1 MWIVKLALD
10 RPYTFVVAA
19 ILILFLGTAAIVNTP
34 TDIFPNID
42 IPVISVIWT
51 YTGLPTEEVEK
62 RITVYSEF
70 VMAIVNDIRS
80 IESQTLN
87 GVAVLKIYFNPQVRV
102 DAATAQVGAAVQAI
116 QFRLPPGIHPP
127 WILRFGASTVP
138 IIQLAL
144 SSKVLNEAAL
154 YDYGLFR
161 VRTQLSTVP
170 GVLLPAPYGGK
181 QRQIMVDLDQNRLLS
196 KGLTPIDVN
205 NAILAQD
212 VTLPSGQLKIG
223 RREYTV
229 STNSS
234 PPDALQ
240 LNDVPVKYV
249 NGSVVYM
256 RDIGNVRD
264 GYAVQ
269 QEAVRANGFPACLL
283 TIMKLGSVSTLDII
297 DQIKNKV
304 LPITRAAAPKGLD
317 INALF
322 DQSIFVRGSIQGVLH
337 EGLIAA
343 GLTAAMILLFLGSWR
358 STLII
363 AVSIPL
369 SILCSI
375 IALSATNNTL
385 NVMTLGGLALA
396 IGILVDDATVTI
408 ENIHR
413 HMGRKTLRDAVLD
426 GASQIAVPTFVSTLT
441 ICIVFVSVV
450 FLTGPAKYLF
460 TPMALAV
467 VFAMI
472 ASYLLSRTLVPV
484 MVNYLL
490 KGEQHEVN
498 PETGVAAPPQ
508 AKGRFERFHN
518 RFDEAYIRVRTRY
531 TAALTWFVERR
542 KLAFIIAASFM
553 VTPFLLLPFVG
564 RDFFPDVDAG
574 QMRLHVRA
582 QPGTRLEETKI
593 IFSRVEQEIRRIIP
607 PDELDLVLD
616 DIGVP
621 PDSFN
626 LAFGDGATIGAFDG
640 QILLALKEDH
650 HPVRQYVAQM
660 RKQLRKA
667 FPDLIF
673 YFQPADI
680 VSQILNFGLP
690 APIDVQIQGF
700 NPGNYALARQIQR
713 RIARIPGVVDSHV
726 HQVLNGP
733 DLHFDVDRS
742 KAAEFGLTQLDV
754 ANNLNIA
761 LSSSAQVYPNFWMD
775 PKMGI
780 TYLVA
785 AQTPQYVLNS
795 VNAVQ
800 NTPILTRVSNGQP
813 QILSNLT
820 QLSHQ
825 IRPIVANHHNVQPV
839 FDVFANVQNADL
851 GSVASAVQRV
861 TSELS
866 SKLVP
871 GNLIRVQG
879 QVQSMQDAFRRLG
892 LGLIFAAVLVYLLM
906 VVNFQ
911 SWTDP
916 FIIITALPGAFCGIV
931 WALFLTQTTLSVPSL
946 MGAIMSIGVATANS
960 ILLVTFA
967 NDRIELGRTPKQA
980 AIDAGCTRLRPIV
993 MTALA
998 MIIGMLPMSL
1008 GLGEGGE
1015 QNAPLA
1021 RAVIGGLLLATF
1033 ATLFF
1038 VPLMFSTIHSGRETA
1053 REESR

>member
-19 ILILFLGTAAIVNTP
+19 ILILFLGTAAIINTP

-51 YTGLPTEEVEK
+51 YTGLPAEEVEK

-87 GVAVLKIYFNPQVRV
+87 GVATLKIYFNPQVRV

-116 QFRLPPGIHPP
+116 QFRMPPGIHPP

-181 QRQIMVDLDQNRLLS
+181 QRQIMVDLDQNKLLS

-205 NAILAQD
+205 NAIQAQD

-234 PPDALQ
+234 PPDALE

-269 QEAVRANGFPACLL
+269 QEAVRANGLPACLL

-322 DQSIFVRGSIQGVLH
+322 DQSIFVRGSIQGVLR

-498 PETGVAAPPQ
+498 PETGVAAPSEG
-508 AKGRFERFHN
+508 KSRFERFHN
-518 RFDEAYIRVRTRY
+518 RFDEAYVKIRTRY
-531 TAALTWFVERR
+531 TAALTWFVERP
-542 KLAFIIAASFM
+542 KLAFIIAGSVMA
-553 VTPFLLLPFVG
+553 TPFILLPFIG

-607 PDELDLVLD
+607 PDELDLILD

-626 LAFGDGATIGAFDG
+626 LAFGDGATIGSFDG
-640 QILLALKEDH
+640 QVLLALKEDH

-660 RKQLRKA
+660 RKQLPQA
-667 FPDLIF
+667 FPELTF

-690 APIDVQIQGF
+690 APIDIQIQGF
-700 NPGNYALARQIQR
+700 NPANYQLARQIQR
-713 RIARIPGVVDSHV
+713 RIAGIPGIVDSHV

-733 DLHFDVDRS
+733 DLHLDVDRT

-761 LSSSAQVYPNFWMD
+761 LSSSAQVSPNFWMD

-795 VNAVQ
+795 VNAVE
-800 NTPILTRVSNGQP
+800 NTPILTRVGSGQP

-820 QLSHQ
+820 HLTHQ
-825 IRPIVANHHNVQPV
+825 VRPIVANHHNVQAV

-851 GSVASAVQRV
+851 GSVAAEVHKI
-861 TSELS
+861 TSEFAG
-866 SKLVP
+866 KLAP
-871 GNLIRVQG
+871 GNLITVQG

-892 LGLIFAAVLVYLLM
+892 VGLIFAAVLVYLLM

-916 FIIITALPGAFCGIV
+916 FIIITALPGAFCGII

-1021 RAVIGGLLLATF
+1021 RAVIGGLSLATF

-1038 VPLMFSTIHSGRETA
+1038 VPLMFSAIHSRRDAA

>member
-19 ILILFLGTAAIVNTP
+19 ILILFLGTAAIINTP

-51 YTGLPTEEVEK
+51 YTGLPAEEVEK

-116 QFRLPPGIHPP
+116 QFRMPPGIHPP

-181 QRQIMVDLDQNRLLS
+181 QRQIMVDLDQDKLLS

-205 NAILAQD
+205 NAIQGQD

-234 PPDALQ
+234 PTDALQ

-249 NGSVVYM
+249 NGSMVYM

-269 QEAVRANGFPACLL
+269 QEAVRANGLPACLL

-304 LPITRAAAPKGLD
+304 LPVTRAAAPKGLD

-467 VFAMI
+467 VFAMM

-490 KGEQHEVN
+490 KGEQHEVD
-498 PETGVAAPPQ
+498 PETGVAAPSET
-508 AKGRFERFHN
+508 KSRFARFHN
-518 RFDEAYIRVRTRY
+518 RFDEAYVKIRTRY
-531 TAALTWFVERR
+531 TAALTWFVDRP
-542 KLAFIIAASFM
+542 KLAFIIAGSIMA
-553 VTPFLLLPFVG
+553 TPFLLLPFIG

-607 PDELDLVLD
+607 PDELDLILD

-640 QILLALKEDH
+640 QVLLALKEDH

-660 RKQLRKA
+660 RKQLPKA
-667 FPDLIF
+667 FPDLTF

-690 APIDVQIQGF
+690 APIDIQIQGF
-700 NPGNYALARQIQR
+700 NPANYALARQIQH
-713 RIARIPGVVDSHV
+713 RIADIPGVVDSHV

-733 DLHFDVDRS
+733 DLHFDVDRT

-761 LSSSAQVYPNFWMD
+761 LSSSAQVSPNFWMD

-795 VNAVQ
+795 VNAVE
-800 NTPILTRVSNGQP
+800 NTPILTRVGNGQP

-820 QLSHQ
+820 RLSHQ

-839 FDVFANVQNADL
+839 FDVFASVQNADL
-851 GSVASAVQRV
+851 GSVASKVHKV
-861 TSELS
+861 ISELS
-866 SKLVP
+866 GKLAP
-871 GNLIRVQG
+871 GNLITVQG

-967 NDRIELGRTPKQA
+967 NDRIELGRAPKQA

-1021 RAVIGGLLLATF
+1021 RAVIGGLALATF

-1038 VPLMFSTIHSGRETA
+1038 VPLMFSAIHSRRDAA
-1053 REESR
+1053 REESK

>member
-10 RPYTFVVAA
+10 RPYTFVVVA
-19 ILILFLGTAAIVNTP
+19 ILILFLGTAAIINTP

-51 YTGLPTEEVEK
+51 YTGLPAEEVEK

-116 QFRLPPGIHPP
+116 QFRMPPGIHPP

-181 QRQIMVDLDQNRLLS
+181 QRQIMVDLDQNKLLS

-205 NAILAQD
+205 NAIQGQD

-234 PPDALQ
+234 PPDALE

-269 QEAVRANGFPACLL
+269 QEAVRANGLPACLL

-467 VFAMI
+467 VFAMM

-490 KGEQHEVN
+490 QGEQHQVN
-498 PETGVAAPPQ
+498 PETGVAAPSEGQ
-508 AKGRFERFHN
+508 GRFARFHN
-518 RFDEAYIRVRTRY
+518 RFDEAYVKVRTRY
-531 TAALTWFVERR
+531 TAALTWFVDRP
-542 KLAFIIAASFM
+542 KLAFIIAGSIMA
-553 VTPFLLLPFVG
+553 TPFLLLPFIG
-564 RDFFPDVDAG
+564 RDFFPEVDAG

-593 IFSRVEQEIRRIIP
+593 IFSRVEQEIRRIIR
-607 PDELDLVLD
+607 PDELDLILD

-640 QILLALKEDH
+640 QVLLALKEDH

-660 RKQLRKA
+660 RKQLPKA
-667 FPDLIF
+667 FPDLTF

-690 APIDVQIQGF
+690 APIDIQIQGF
-700 NPGNYALARQIQR
+700 NPANYALARQIQR
-713 RIARIPGVVDSHV
+713 RIAEIPGVVDSHV

-733 DLHFDVDRS
+733 DLHFDVDRT

-761 LSSSAQVYPNFWMD
+761 LSSSAQVSPNFWMD

-795 VNAVQ
+795 VNAVE
-800 NTPILTRVSNGQP
+800 NTPILTRVGNGQT

-820 QLSHQ
+820 RFSHQ

-839 FDVFANVQNADL
+839 FDVFAGVQNADL
-851 GSVASAVQRV
+851 GSVASKVHKV

-866 SKLVP
+866 GKLAP
-871 GNLIRVQG
+871 GNLITVQG

-967 NDRIELGRTPKQA
+967 NDRIELGRAPKQA

-1021 RAVIGGLLLATF
+1021 RAVIGGLALATF

-1038 VPLMFSTIHSGRETA
+1038 VPLMFSAIHSRRHAA
-1053 REESR
+1053 REESK

>member
-19 ILILFLGTAAIVNTP
+19 ILILFLGTAAIINTP

-51 YTGLPTEEVEK
+51 YTGLPAEEVEK

-116 QFRLPPGIHPP
+116 QFRMPPGIHPP

-196 KGLTPIDVN
+196 KGLTPVDVN
-205 NAILAQD
+205 NAIQAQD

-234 PPDALQ
+234 PPEALQ

-249 NGSVVYM
+249 NGSMVYM

-269 QEAVRANGFPACLL
+269 QEAVRANGLPACLL

-322 DQSIFVRGSIQGVLH
+322 DQSIFVRGSIQGVLR

-375 IALSATNNTL
+375 TALSATNNTL

-490 KGEQHEVN
+490 RGEQHEVN
-498 PETGVAAPPQ
+498 PETGVAAPSE
-508 AKGRFERFHN
+508 AKSRFERFHN
-518 RFDEAYIRVRTRY
+518 RFDEAYVKIRTRY
-531 TAALTWFVERR
+531 TAALTWFVDRP
-542 KLAFIIAASFM
+542 KMAFIIAGSIMA
-553 VTPFLLLPFVG
+553 TPFLLLPFIG

-607 PDELDLVLD
+607 PEELDLILD

-626 LAFGDGATIGAFDG
+626 LAFGDGATIGSFDG

-650 HPVRQYVAQM
+650 HPVRQYIAQM
-660 RKQLRKA
+660 RKQLPQT
-667 FPDLIF
+667 FPELTF

-690 APIDVQIQGF
+690 APIDIQIQGF
-700 NPGNYALARQIQR
+700 NPANFLLARQIQR
-713 RIARIPGVVDSHV
+713 KIAGIPGIVDSHV

-733 DLHFDVDRS
+733 DLHFDVDRT

-761 LSSSAQVYPNFWMD
+761 LSSSAQVSPNFWMD

-795 VNAVQ
+795 VNAVE
-800 NTPILTRVSNGQP
+800 NTPILTRAGNSQP
-813 QILSNLT
+813 QILSNLARV
-820 QLSHQ
+820 SHQ

-851 GSVASAVQRV
+851 GSVASQVHKV
-861 TSELS
+861 VSEFS
-866 SKLVP
+866 GKLAP
-871 GNLIRVQG
+871 GNLIAVQG

-892 LGLIFAAVLVYLLM
+892 IGLIFAAVLVYLLM

-916 FIIITALPGAFCGIV
+916 FIIITALPGAFCGII

-967 NDRIELGRTPKQA
+967 NDRIELGRTAKQA

-1021 RAVIGGLLLATF
+1021 RAVIGGLSLATF

-1038 VPLMFSTIHSGRETA
+1038 VPLMFSAIHSRRDAA

>member
-19 ILILFLGTAAIVNTP
+19 ILILFLGTAAIINTP

-51 YTGLPTEEVEK
+51 YTGLPAEEVEK

-102 DAATAQVGAAVQAI
+102 DAATAQIGAAVQAI

-181 QRQIMVDLDQNRLLS
+181 QRQIMVDLDQDKLLS
-196 KGLTPIDVN
+196 KGLTPTDVN
-205 NAILAQD
+205 NAIQGQD

-234 PPDALQ
+234 PLDALL
-240 LNDVPVKYV
+240 LNDAPVKYV
-249 NGSVVYM
+249 NGSMVYM
-256 RDIGNVRD
+256 RDIGHVRD

-269 QEAVRANGFPACLL
+269 QETVRVNGLPACLL

-322 DQSIFVRGSIQGVLH
+322 DQSIFVRGSIQGVLR

-375 IALSATNNTL
+375 IGLSATNNTL

-484 MVNYLL
+484 MVNFLL

-498 PETGVAAPPQ
+498 PETGVASESN
-508 AKGRFERFHN
+508 AKSRFVRFHN
-518 RFDEAYIRVRTRY
+518 RFDEAYIKVRTRY
-531 TAALTWFVERR
+531 TAALTWFVERP
-542 KLAFIIAASFM
+542 KLAFIIAGSIMA
-553 VTPFLLLPFVG
+553 TPFLLLPFIG

-593 IFSRVEQEIRRIIP
+593 IFSRVEQEIRKLIP

-650 HPVRQYVAQM
+650 RPVRQYMALM
-660 RKQLRKA
+660 RKELPKA
-667 FPDLIF
+667 FPSLSF

-680 VSQILNFGLP
+680 VSQVLNFGLP
-690 APIDVQIQGF
+690 APIDIQIQGF
-700 NPGNYALARQIQR
+700 SPDNFALAKQIER
-713 RIARIPGVVDSHV
+713 RVSRIPGIVDSHI

-733 DLHFDVDRS
+733 DLHFDVDRT

-761 LSSSAQVYPNFWMD
+761 LSSSAQVTPNFWMD

-785 AQTPQYVLNS
+785 AQTPQYLLDS

-800 NTPILTRVSNGQP
+800 NTPILTRTGTGQP

-820 QLSHQ
+820 RVSHQ
-825 IRPIVANHHNVQPV
+825 IRPIVANHHNIQPV
-839 FDVFANVQNADL
+839 FDIFANVQNADL
-851 GSVASAVQRV
+851 GSVASNVRKV

-866 SKLVP
+866 AKLAP
-871 GNLIRVQG
+871 GNLITVQG
-879 QVQSMQDAFRRLG
+879 QAQSMQEAFRRLG
-892 LGLIFAAVLVYLLM
+892 LGLVFAAILVYLLM

-967 NDRIELGRTPKQA
+967 NDRVELGRTAKQA
-980 AIDAGCTRLRPIV
+980 AIDAGCTRLRPIA

-998 MIIGMLPMSL
+998 MIIGMLPMAL

-1021 RAVIGGLLLATF
+1021 RAVIGGLALATF

-1038 VPLMFSTIHSGRETA
+1038 VPLMFSAIHSRRDAA
-1053 REESR
+1053 RQEA